1 MIKTMCAYACL
12 PLALL
17 LLGPA
22 TVSGQEA
29 GERDPTR
36 PAVRS
41 ADAARDSERLPTLT
55 LNLIRSGSQ
64 GSSAVINGQTYA
76 VGDNIGGWAVIS
88 IEPDRVL
95 LERNNEV
102 FVLSVFSGLTRL
114 SRRDDS

>member
-1 MIKTMCAYACL
+1 MTKTMCSYVWLSIAF
-12 PLALL
+12 LL
-17 LLGPA
+17 SGSL

-76 VGDNIGGWAVIS
+76 VSDSISGWTVIS

-102 FVLSVFSGLTRL
+102 IVLSVFSGLTRL
-114 SRRDDS
+114 GRRDDS